1 MSDDL
6 SESEQK
12 ASLLSAE
19 DIWRQ
24 EAEARLLQIERGEA
38 QLVSAADVFDRLQ
51 RRVN

>member
-24 EAEARLLQIERGEA
+24 EAEARLFQIERGEA
-38 QLVSAADVFDRLQ
+38 QLVHAADVFDHLQ